1 MDNLARYIISY
12 DTIFKAMKG
21 IGTKIRKIRELKNY
35 TQEYMAQQ
43 LGVAQNSYSRYE
55 NPETDVK
62 PDLLKQIAEI
72 LEVTPDQ
79 IEGFDENIIFNNNL
93 YDNAKIENQHY
104 GNTVNQYSIDPKI
117 EKLFEEQIT
126 LLKKQNEM
134 LEARIAELEK
144 KGGK

>member
-55 NPETDVK
+55 NPDTDVK

-79 IEGFDENIIFNNNL
+79 IEGFDEKVIFSNNTF
-93 YDNAKIENQHY
+93 YDNSIAAHQVNNYQIDSKIEQ
-104 GNTVNQYSIDPKI
+104 
-117 EKLFEEQIT
+117 LFEKQIA
-126 LLKKQNEM
+126 LLEKQNEL

>member
-1 MDNLARYIISY
+1 
-12 DTIFKAMKG
+12 MKG

-55 NPETDVK
+55 NPDTDVK

-104 GNTVNQYSIDPKI
+104 GNTVNQYSVDPKI
-117 EKLFEEQIT
+117 EKLYEEQII
-126 LLKKQNEM
+126 LLKKQNEI

>member
-1 MDNLARYIISY
+1 
-12 DTIFKAMKG
+12 MKG

-55 NPETDVK
+55 NPDTDVK

-93 YDNAKIENQHY
+93 
-104 GNTVNQYSIDPKI
+104 
-117 EKLFEEQIT
+117 
-126 LLKKQNEM
+126 
-134 LEARIAELEK
+134 
-144 KGGK
+144 